1 MNNSE
6 IAQNITRI
14 RTILYRPIQTSGY
27 YTQLLYTY
35 ESKKLQAK
43 EKEINRLLI
52 ELKDDYQ
59 QIEINRKEAKTKE
72 KTTKVKNNGGKIP

>member
-1 MNNSE
+1 MSDSE

-14 RTILYRPIQTSGY
+14 RNILYRPIQTNGY

-35 ESKKLQAK
+35 ELKKLQAK
-43 EKEINRLLI
+43 EREINKLLL

-59 QIEINRKEAKTKE
+59 QIEYNKEAQVNDNKAKSD
-72 KTTKVKNNGGKIP
+72 K